1 MADNYDLIV
10 IGAGSGGLTAAGFAA
25 KLGVRTALVE
35 RARVGGDCTWI
46 GCVPSKALIRVAR
59 AAHEARTAA
68 TFGIQT
74 GPPVVD
80 MAGVRAYI
88 QGTIAQIAAGE
99 TPAVLRGAGLT
110 VMEAEARFLD
120 ATTIQAGEHRLTGKH
135 FILCTGA
142 QPTLPPIQGLAEVS
156 YFTYETLFDN
166 GRLPEH
172 LLVVGGGPLGLEMAQ
187 AYLRLGARVTVIA
200 ERILPRA
207 EPEAQQVL
215 RAVLTG
221 EGMALVAGRATAVR
235 RDGPDLVLTAGAAEV
250 RGDMLLVAT
259 GRTPTV
265 AGLDLARAGV
275 AYTDQGIT
283 VDEHLRTSVK
293 HIYAAGDCVGGPQY
307 THFAGWQAFQA
318 ARNALLPGS
327 SAGFSAAV
335 PIVTFTDPEVAQV
348 GLLEAAARQAHG
360 ESVVVTHRPLA
371 EVDRAICENDQ
382 AGFIRI
388 IHKPDGTLLGAT
400 IVAARAGETITE
412 LVLALQRGLKL
423 GDLASAMHAYPTY
436 STAVQLLAA
445 DVAVAQVLSGLSGK
459 LVQGLVGRR

>member
-1 MADNYDLIV
+1 
-10 IGAGSGGLTAAGFAA
+10 LTAAGFAA
-25 KLGVRTALVE
+25 KLGARTALVE
-35 RARVGGDCTWI
+35 RARVGGDCTWT

-80 MAGVRAYI
+80 MGAVRAYV
-88 QGTIAQIAAGE
+88 QGVVAHIAAQE
-99 TPAVLRGAGLT
+99 TPAVLRAAGLT
-110 VMEAEARFLD
+110 VIEGEARFLD
-120 ATTIQAGEHRLTGKH
+120 ATTIQVGAQRLTGKN

-142 QPTLPPIQGLAEVS
+142 RPTVPPMQGLADVP

-166 GRLPEH
+166 DRLPDH

-187 AYLRLGARVTVIA
+187 AYRRLGAQVTVVSPH
-200 ERILPRA
+200 ILPKA
-207 EPEAQQVL
+207 EPAAQAVL

-221 EGMALVAGRATAVR
+221 EGMAFVAARATAVR
-235 RDGPDLVLTAGAAEV
+235 RAGTDLALTAGDHEL

-259 GRTPTV
+259 GRTPV
-265 AGLDLARAGV
+265 VDGLDLARAGV
-275 AYTDQGIT
+275 ASTAHGIT
-283 VDEHLRTSVK
+283 VDAHLRTTAK

-327 SAGFSAAV
+327 SAGFSDAV
-335 PIVTFTDPEVAQV
+335 PAVTFTDPEVAQV
-348 GLLEAAARQAHG
+348 GLLEAAARQAH
-360 ESVVVTHRPLA
+360 SDNVVVTRRDLDH
-371 EVDRAICENDQ
+371 VDRAICEHDP
-382 AGFIRI
+382 AGFLQL

-412 LVLALQRGLKL
+412 LVVALQRGLKV
-423 GDLASAMHAYPTY
+423 GDLAGALHAYPTY

-445 DVAVAQVLSGLSGK
+445 DVAVDQALRGLAGK
-459 LVQGLVGRR
+459 LLQGLARNT

>member
-1 MADNYDLIV
+1 MTDTYDLIV

-25 KLGVRTALVE
+25 KLGARTALVE
-35 RARVGGDCTWI
+35 RARVGGDCTWT

-68 TFGIQT
+68 QFGIQT
-74 GPPVVD
+74 GPPTVD
-80 MAGVRAYI
+80 MAAVRAYV
-88 QGTIAQIAAGE
+88 QGVVAQIAAQE
-99 TPAVLRGAGLT
+99 TPAVLRDAGLT
-110 VMEAEARFLD
+110 VIEAEARFLD
-120 ATTIQAGEHRLTGKH
+120 ATTIQAGAARLTGKN

-142 QPTLPPIQGLAEVS
+142 RPTVPPIQGLADVP

-166 GRLPEH
+166 DRLPDH

-187 AYLRLGARVTVIA
+187 AYLRLGARVTVVSPQ
-200 ERILPRA
+200 ILPKA
-207 EPEAQQVL
+207 EPEAQRVL
-215 RAVLTG
+215 RAVLTS
-221 EGMALVAGRATAVR
+221 EGMAFVAARATAVR
-235 RDGPDLVLTAGAAEV
+235 RDGDTLVLTAGDGEV

-259 GRTPTV
+259 GRTPV
-265 AGLDLARAGV
+265 VDGLDLARAGV
-275 AYTDQGIT
+275 AYTAQGIT
-283 VDEHLRTSVK
+283 VDAHLRTTAK

-327 SAGFSAAV
+327 SAGFSDAV
-335 PIVTFTDPEVAQV
+335 PAVTFTDPEVAQV

-360 ESVVVTHRPLA
+360 DNVVVTRRALDH
-371 EVDRAICENDQ
+371 VDRAICEHDQ
-382 AGFIRI
+382 AGFLQL

-412 LVLALQRGLKL
+412 LVVALQRGLKV
-423 GDLASAMHAYPTY
+423 GDLAGVMHAYPTY

-445 DVAVAQVLSGLSGK
+445 DFAVDQALHGLAGK
-459 LVQGLVGRR
+459 LVRKLQF